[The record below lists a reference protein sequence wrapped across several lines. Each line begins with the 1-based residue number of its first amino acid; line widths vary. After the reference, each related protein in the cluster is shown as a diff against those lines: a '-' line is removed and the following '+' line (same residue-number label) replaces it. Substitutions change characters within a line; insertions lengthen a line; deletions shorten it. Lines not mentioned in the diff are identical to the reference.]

1 MHTVWAGAILTVH
14 RAAPVR
20 WPGNVTYQ
28 KGWFMDRAAFEALSL
43 EEQVSL
49 LAGASFWTTVTVP
62 SAGVP
67 AVKVSDGPNGARG
80 GGALVG
86 GVKAACF
93 PAGISLAATWDTE
106 LLEEVGSALAE
117 EAQSKG
123 ARALLAPTVN
133 LHRGAL
139 NGRNFEC
146 YSEDPYLSAWLGVA
160 YVAGLQ
166 SRGVSGVIKHF
177 VGNES
182 EFERQTISSE
192 IPERALRELY
202 LVPFEAAVRA
212 GVWAVMCSY
221 NRLGGSYASEHERF
235 LTTILRDEWG
245 FDGLVMSDWFA
256 THSTAPAVNAGLDL
270 EMPGPALFRGEKLL
284 EAVENGSAS
293 REAVRASAERLLRWF
308 ERVGAFENPD
318 PAEEQAIDK
327 PEHRALI
334 RRAGAE
340 GAVLLKNDGLL
351 PLEPDALTKVAVIGP
366 NARVAQMMGG
376 GSAQVNAHYRVSP
389 YEGLAAALG
398 EEKLVFAQGCTNHKL
413 LPLLGEHLHS
423 PLIVEYFNSPDLSGE
438 AVFRSENP
446 TGEMMWLDAVGHG
459 VERTFSARF
468 SGTLDVTEPGEYSF
482 SLVSAGFSRLFVGN
496 ELVVDNWDGW
506 TPGDSYFG
514 TGSSEQVET
523 LTLPAGTHEV
533 RLEYGPRAS
542 EGGISFAAVRS
553 GMFKPLGDDAI
564 EKAVALAAEADV
576 AIVCVGLNGEWE
588 TEGNDRADMDL
599 AGRQNDLVSRVAA
612 ANPKTVVLL
621 QTGSPVTMPWLDEV
635 AAALQLWFPGQ
646 ECGNAAA
653 DVLLGVVNPSG
664 KLPQTFPARLE
675 DSPVM
680 DGQASTYPGENGQ
693 VFYREGVF
701 IGYRH
706 FERAG
711 LEPLFPFGFGLS
723 YTTFSYGDVT
733 LSAYKLEPG
742 GTLTVSV
749 PVTNSGPRAGQE
761 VVQLYVR
768 DPEASLERPE
778 KELKGFAKVGLEPGE
793 TKTVTFS
800 LNMRSLAFFSEEQN
814 AWVAEAGTFEVLA
827 GASAADV
834 RSRAA
839 FTLSD
844 TWAEKIPV
852 KPS

>member
-1 MHTVWAGAILTVH
+1 
-14 RAAPVR
+14 
-20 WPGNVTYQ
+20 
-28 KGWFMDRAAFEALSL
+28 MDRAAFEALSL

-49 LAGASFWTTVTVP
+49 LAGASFWTTVPVP

-93 PAGISLAATWDTE
+93 PAGISLAATWDTA
-106 LLEEVGSALAE
+106 LVEEVGQALAE

-166 SRGVSGVIKHF
+166 RRGVSAVIKHY

-182 EFERQTISSE
+182 EFERNTISSE
-192 IPERALRELY
+192 ISERALRELY

-221 NRLGGSYASEHERF
+221 NKLGGTYASEHERY

-308 ERVGAFENPD
+308 ERIGAFENPD
-318 PAEEQAIDK
+318 PAKEQAVDK
-327 PEHRALI
+327 PEHRSLI

-351 PLEPDALTKVAVIGP
+351 PLDKETLNKVAVVGP

-389 YEGLAAALG
+389 FEGLAAVLG
-398 EEKLVFAQGCTNHKL
+398 EEKLGFELGCTNHKL
-413 LPLLGEHLHS
+413 LPPLGEHLRG

-468 SGTLDVTEPGEYSF
+468 SGTLEVAERGEYSF
-482 SLVSAGFSRLFVGN
+482 SLVSAGLSRLFVDDR
-496 ELVVDNWDGW
+496 LVVDNWDGW

-514 TGSSEQVET
+514 TGSAEKVET
-523 LTLPAGTHEV
+523 LDLTAGTHEV

-542 EGGISFAAVRS
+542 EGGLGFAAVRS
-553 GMFKPLGDDAI
+553 GMFKPLTDDAL
-564 EKAVALAAEADV
+564 EKAAALAAEADIAV
-576 AIVCVGLNGEWE
+576 VCVGLSGEWE
-588 TEGNDRADMDL
+588 TEGNDRADMEL
-599 AGRQNDLVSRVAA
+599 AGRQNELVSRVAA

-635 AAALQLWFPGQ
+635 AAVVQLWFPGQ

-664 KLPQTFPARLE
+664 KLPQTFPAKLS

-706 FERAG
+706 FEREHV
-711 LEPLFPFGFGLS
+711 EPLFPFGFGLS

-733 LSAYKLEPG
+733 LSADTVAPG
-742 GTLTVSV
+742 GTLSVSV

-778 KELKGFAKVGLEPGE
+778 KELKGFAKVALEPGE

-814 AWVAEAGTFEVLA
+814 AWVAEAGAFEVLV

-834 RSRAA
+834 RGQAA
-839 FTLSD
+839 FTLEG
-844 TWAEKIPV
+844 TWTEKIPV
-852 KPS
+852 KAS